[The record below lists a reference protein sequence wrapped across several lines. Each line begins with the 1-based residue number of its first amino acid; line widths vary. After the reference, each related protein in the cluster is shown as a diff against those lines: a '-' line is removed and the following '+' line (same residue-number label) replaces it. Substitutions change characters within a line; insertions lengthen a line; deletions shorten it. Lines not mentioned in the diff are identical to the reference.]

1 MAQSITEVILG
12 TGNLFVASESDLN
25 GSSPNA
31 TFPSNPSAGP
41 DTSYWTDIGY
51 SEGGFSLEYDKTFED
66 VMVAEEIDPIKT
78 IKTAQEVRV
87 TGELAQASLSNL
99 KLAMAGG
106 TVSADTPSVG
116 YSTLVPPTTDSFL
129 EYSLLLRVNAP
140 GTDEAGTT
148 KVRDIHVPRAV
159 NIGAFSMVHAK
170 APQKVT
176 ITVEYKVLK
185 PNSDAPFSNIFKVI
199 DTV

>member
-12 TGNLFVASESDLN
+12 TGNLFVASETDINSGD
-25 GSSPNA
+25 A
-31 TFPSNPSAGP
+31 TFPTNPATAPSA
-41 DTSYWTDIGY
+41 SYWDNIGY

-78 IKTAQEVRV
+78 IKTAQEVRI
-87 TGELAQASLSNL
+87 TGELAQASLRNL
-99 KLAMAGG
+99 KFAMAGG
-106 TVSADTPSVG
+106 TTTADTPSSG
-116 YSTLVPPTTDSFL
+116 YTELVPPSTDSF
-129 EYSLLLRVNAP
+129 EEKSLLLRVNAP
-140 GTDEAGTT
+140 GTDEAGTA
-148 KVRDIHVPRAV
+148 KVIDIQVPRAV

-176 ITVEYKVLK
+176 ITIEYKVLK
-185 PNSDAPFSNIFKVI
+185 PNTGAPYTAIFKVI

>member
-12 TGNLFVASESDLN
+12 TGNLFVANESDLN

-31 TFPSNPSAGP
+31 TFPSTPADTPSS
-41 DTSYWTDIGY
+41 SYWDNIGY

-78 IKTAQEVRV
+78 IKTAQEVRI
-87 TGELAQASLSNL
+87 TGELAQASLRSL
-99 KLAMAGG
+99 KFAMAGG
-106 TVSADTPSVG
+106 TTTADTPSSG
-116 YSTLVPPTTDSFL
+116 FTTLVPPTTDSF
-129 EYSLLLRVNAP
+129 EEKSLLLRVNAP
-140 GTDEAGTT
+140 GNDEAGTSKT
-148 KVRDIHVPRAV
+148 RDIQVPRAV

-176 ITVEYKVLK
+176 ITIEYKVLK
-185 PNSDAPFSNIFKVI
+185 PNTGAPFANIFKVI
-199 DTV
+199 DEV

>member
-1 MAQSITEVILG
+1 MAQSITEVLLG
-12 TGNLFVASESDLN
+12 TGTLYTALESDLN

-106 TVSADTPSVG
+106 TVSADTAASG

-129 EYSLLLRVNAP
+129 EYGLLLRVNAP

>member
-31 TFPSNPSAGP
+31 TFPANPAATPSA
-41 DTSYWTDIGY
+41 SYWDNIGY

-66 VMVAEEIDPIKT
+66 IMVAEEIDPIKT
-78 IKTAQEVRV
+78 IKTAQEVRI
-87 TGELAQASLSNL
+87 TGELAQASLRSL
-99 KLAMAGG
+99 KFAMAGG
-106 TVSADTPSVG
+106 TTTADAPASG
-116 YSTLVPPTTDSFL
+116 YTTLVPPTTDSF
-129 EYSLLLRVNAP
+129 EEKSLLLRVNAP
-140 GTDEAGTT
+140 GNDEAGTSKT
-148 KVRDIHVPRAV
+148 RDIHVPRAV

-176 ITVEYKVLK
+176 ITIEYKVLK
-185 PNSDAPFSNIFKVI
+185 PNSDAPFANIFKVI
-199 DTV
+199 DEV